1 MITAKT
7 ILDNIPKN
15 SSFRKWFIDN
25 IKVLTNDINAFFS
38 KFKGNE
44 ISIETVKPL
53 TSWSIHIPKEHKTN
67 LYNTLA
73 RLKGQQV
80 IASYGISDKKLNKI
94 ISEALKENNDIEA
107 SDDVKSY
114 LKVNYNEFY
123 KELFSLLRTYET
135 LGNKS
140 AEPIAKILANNLG
153 AEKGRPIKFCQ
164 EFRTYLV
171 KLLKNVIDSVNNTM
185 NKIEK
190 PITASSE
197 CSVESILKSILEDA
211 KNEANKVLKE
221 TNEPLSKV
229 TTEFSKSDSM
239 ICCELVMFN
248 SKIENKVV
256 FWWTKENIQVNT
268 FEIEGSYVR
277 PTSKT
282 VLGISDF
289 DKLKKEIKKF
299 INSTHK
305 KIIELKPITAS
316 SECSVEEV
324 LRSVLEDAMNTV
336 RKYSAFATN
345 TFSVTNSKIMGSIK
359 IPSGNDTGYIEIMF
373 EWSVNGIDASI
384 QDCGSHECATLHS
397 SHFGVTDFEGLRKEL
412 NSYFACAK
420 DKLSSVNNSEID
432 EKVEIEEVDSSDIKD
447 VCKIILNS
455 DKYDNDLKAQAN
467 LYISLCTAGDVNTA
481 YMQTLSDS
489 IISSYK
495 NKNNIATSLS
505 NEILI
510 KLKNFLEQK
519 FTKLNNFSSKIV
531 DGIET
536 LVCFYQGEI
545 CFYFKVG
552 SIDGKNVI
560 LCSAEHFGGYRDG
573 QQIEVVDETTTLTE
587 VECWLKQ
594 FFAPTSKEEVT
605 ASKKKTKWTR
615 AEIVKFAKENN
626 ATEFTSP
633 EEYRKVNNTS
643 YLECLGYARDING
656 NIIARLWQDRKTKK
670 YYFCTHS
677 YTLMVI

>member
-44 ISIETVKPL
+44 VSIETVKPL

-80 IASYGISDKKLNKI
+80 IASYGISDKALNRI
-94 ISEALKENNDIEA
+94 ISEALKENSDIEA

-123 KELFSLLRTYET
+123 RELFSLLRTYET

-164 EFRTYLV
+164 EFRAYLV

-185 NKIEK
+185 NKIE
-190 PITASSE
+190 
-197 CSVESILKSILEDA
+197 
-211 KNEANKVLKE
+211 
-221 TNEPLSKV
+221 
-229 TTEFSKSDSM
+229 
-239 ICCELVMFN
+239 
-248 SKIENKVV
+248 
-256 FWWTKENIQVNT
+256 
-268 FEIEGSYVR
+268 
-277 PTSKT
+277 
-282 VLGISDF
+282 
-289 DKLKKEIKKF
+289 
-299 INSTHK
+299 
-305 KIIELKPITAS
+305 KPITAS

-345 TFSVTNSKIMGSIK
+345 TFSVTNSKIIGSIK

-397 SHFGVTDFEGLRKEL
+397 SHFSVTDFEGLRKEL

-455 DKYDNDLKAQAN
+455 NKYDNDLKAQAN
-467 LYISLCTAGDVNTA
+467 LYISLCTAGDVSTA

-505 NEILI
+505 NEVLI

-552 SIDGKNVI
+552 SIDGKNVL

-573 QQIEVVDETTTLTE
+573 QQIEVADETTTLTE

>member
-80 IASYGISDKKLNKI
+80 IASYGISDKALNKI
-94 ISEALKENNDIEA
+94 ISEALKENSDIEA

-114 LKVNYNEFY
+114 LKVNYSEFY

-135 LGNKS
+135 FGNKS

-190 PITASSE
+190 PITASS
-197 CSVESILKSILEDA
+197 D
-211 KNEANKVLKE
+211 
-221 TNEPLSKV
+221 
-229 TTEFSKSDSM
+229 
-239 ICCELVMFN
+239 
-248 SKIENKVV
+248 
-256 FWWTKENIQVNT
+256 
-268 FEIEGSYVR
+268 
-277 PTSKT
+277 
-282 VLGISDF
+282 
-289 DKLKKEIKKF
+289 
-299 INSTHK
+299 
-305 KIIELKPITAS
+305 
-316 SECSVEEV
+316 CSVEEV

-345 TFSVTNSKIMGSIK
+345 TFSVTNSKIIGSIK

-373 EWSVNGIDASI
+373 EWSVNGIDTSI

-412 NSYFACAK
+412 DSYFACAK
-420 DKLSSVNNSEID
+420 DKLSSVSNSEID
-432 EKVEIEEVDSSDIKD
+432 EKVEIKEVDSSDIKD

-455 DKYDNDLKAQAN
+455 DKYDNNIKAQAN

-481 YMQTLSDS
+481 YMQTLADS

-505 NEILI
+505 NEVLI

-573 QQIEVVDETTTLTE
+573 QQIEIVDETTTLTE

-594 FFAPTSKEEVT
+594 FFEPTTKEEVT

>member
-44 ISIETVKPL
+44 VSIETVKPL

-80 IASYGISDKKLNKI
+80 IASYGISDKALNKI

-114 LKVNYNEFY
+114 LKVNYSEFY

-135 LGNKS
+135 FGNKS

-197 CSVESILKSILEDA
+197 CSVE
-211 KNEANKVLKE
+211 
-221 TNEPLSKV
+221 
-229 TTEFSKSDSM
+229 
-239 ICCELVMFN
+239 
-248 SKIENKVV
+248 
-256 FWWTKENIQVNT
+256 
-268 FEIEGSYVR
+268 
-277 PTSKT
+277 
-282 VLGISDF
+282 
-289 DKLKKEIKKF
+289 
-299 INSTHK
+299 
-305 KIIELKPITAS
+305 
-316 SECSVEEV
+316 EV

-345 TFSVTNSKIMGSIK
+345 TFSVTNSKIIGSIK

-373 EWSVNGIDASI
+373 EWSVDGINTSI
-384 QDCGSHECATLHS
+384 RDCGSHECATLHS

-412 NSYFACAK
+412 DSYFACAK

-432 EKVEIEEVDSSDIKD
+432 EKVEIKEVDSSDIKD

-455 DKYDNDLKAQAN
+455 NKYDNDLKAQAN

-481 YMQTLSDS
+481 YMQTLADS

-505 NEILI
+505 NEVLI

-552 SIDGKNVI
+552 SIDGKNVL

-573 QQIEVVDETTTLTE
+573 QQIEVADETTTLTE

>member
-185 NKIEK
+185 NKIE
-190 PITASSE
+190 
-197 CSVESILKSILEDA
+197 
-211 KNEANKVLKE
+211 
-221 TNEPLSKV
+221 
-229 TTEFSKSDSM
+229 
-239 ICCELVMFN
+239 
-248 SKIENKVV
+248 
-256 FWWTKENIQVNT
+256 
-268 FEIEGSYVR
+268 
-277 PTSKT
+277 
-282 VLGISDF
+282 
-289 DKLKKEIKKF
+289 
-299 INSTHK
+299 
-305 KIIELKPITAS
+305 KPITAS

>member
-80 IASYGISDKKLNKI
+80 IASYGISDKELNRI

-114 LKVNYNEFY
+114 LKVNYSEFY

-135 LGNKS
+135 FGNKS

-197 CSVESILKSILEDA
+197 CSVE
-211 KNEANKVLKE
+211 
-221 TNEPLSKV
+221 
-229 TTEFSKSDSM
+229 
-239 ICCELVMFN
+239 
-248 SKIENKVV
+248 
-256 FWWTKENIQVNT
+256 
-268 FEIEGSYVR
+268 
-277 PTSKT
+277 
-282 VLGISDF
+282 
-289 DKLKKEIKKF
+289 
-299 INSTHK
+299 
-305 KIIELKPITAS
+305 
-316 SECSVEEV
+316 EV

-345 TFSVTNSKIMGSIK
+345 TFSVTNSKIIGSIR

-397 SHFGVTDFEGLRKEL
+397 SHFGVADFEGLRKEL

-420 DKLSSVNNSEID
+420 DKLSSVSNSEID

-455 DKYDNDLKAQAN
+455 NKYDNDLKAQAN

-481 YMQTLSDS
+481 YMQTLADS

-505 NEILI
+505 NEVLI

-573 QQIEVVDETTTLTE
+573 QQIEVADETTTLTE

>member
-80 IASYGISDKKLNKI
+80 IASYGISDKALNKI

-114 LKVNYNEFY
+114 LKVNYSEFY

-135 LGNKS
+135 FGNKS
-140 AEPIAKILANNLG
+140 AEPIAKILANKLG

-164 EFRTYLV
+164 EFRAYLV

-185 NKIEK
+185 NKIE
-190 PITASSE
+190 
-197 CSVESILKSILEDA
+197 
-211 KNEANKVLKE
+211 
-221 TNEPLSKV
+221 
-229 TTEFSKSDSM
+229 
-239 ICCELVMFN
+239 
-248 SKIENKVV
+248 
-256 FWWTKENIQVNT
+256 
-268 FEIEGSYVR
+268 
-277 PTSKT
+277 
-282 VLGISDF
+282 
-289 DKLKKEIKKF
+289 
-299 INSTHK
+299 
-305 KIIELKPITAS
+305 KPITAS

-345 TFSVTNSKIMGSIK
+345 TFSVTNSKIIGSIK

-447 VCKIILNS
+447 ICKIILNS
-455 DKYDNDLKAQAN
+455 DKYDNNLKAQAN

>member
-44 ISIETVKPL
+44 VSIETVKPL

-94 ISEALKENNDIEA
+94 ISEALKENSDIEA

-135 LGNKS
+135 FGNKS

-164 EFRTYLV
+164 EFRAYLV

-185 NKIEK
+185 NKIE
-190 PITASSE
+190 
-197 CSVESILKSILEDA
+197 
-211 KNEANKVLKE
+211 
-221 TNEPLSKV
+221 
-229 TTEFSKSDSM
+229 
-239 ICCELVMFN
+239 
-248 SKIENKVV
+248 
-256 FWWTKENIQVNT
+256 
-268 FEIEGSYVR
+268 
-277 PTSKT
+277 
-282 VLGISDF
+282 
-289 DKLKKEIKKF
+289 
-299 INSTHK
+299 
-305 KIIELKPITAS
+305 KPITAS

-345 TFSVTNSKIMGSIK
+345 TFSVTNSKIIGSIR

-384 QDCGSHECATLHS
+384 QDCGSHECATLYS

-432 EKVEIEEVDSSDIKD
+432 EKVEIKEVDSSDIKD

-455 DKYDNDLKAQAN
+455 NKYDNDLKAQAN

-481 YMQTLSDS
+481 YMQTLADS

-505 NEILI
+505 NEVLI

-552 SIDGKNVI
+552 SIDGKNVL

-573 QQIEVVDETTTLTE
+573 QQIEVSDETTTLTE

-594 FFAPTSKEEVT
+594 FFAPTTKEEVT

>member
-1 MITAKT
+1 M
-7 ILDNIPKN
+7 
-15 SSFRKWFIDN
+15 
-25 IKVLTNDINAFFS
+25 
-38 KFKGNE
+38 
-44 ISIETVKPL
+44 
-53 TSWSIHIPKEHKTN
+53 
-67 LYNTLA
+67 
-73 RLKGQQV
+73 
-80 IASYGISDKKLNKI
+80 
-94 ISEALKENNDIEA
+94 
-107 SDDVKSY
+107 
-114 LKVNYNEFY
+114 
-123 KELFSLLRTYET
+123 
-135 LGNKS
+135 
-140 AEPIAKILANNLG
+140 
-153 AEKGRPIKFCQ
+153 
-164 EFRTYLV
+164 
-171 KLLKNVIDSVNNTM
+171 
-185 NKIEK
+185 
-190 PITASSE
+190 
-197 CSVESILKSILEDA
+197 
-211 KNEANKVLKE
+211 
-221 TNEPLSKV
+221 
-229 TTEFSKSDSM
+229 
-239 ICCELVMFN
+239 
-248 SKIENKVV
+248 
-256 FWWTKENIQVNT
+256 
-268 FEIEGSYVR
+268 
-277 PTSKT
+277 
-282 VLGISDF
+282 
-289 DKLKKEIKKF
+289 
-299 INSTHK
+299 
-305 KIIELKPITAS
+305 
-316 SECSVEEV
+316 
-324 LRSVLEDAMNTV
+324 
-336 RKYSAFATN
+336 
-345 TFSVTNSKIMGSIK
+345 
-359 IPSGNDTGYIEIMF
+359 
-373 EWSVNGIDASI
+373 
-384 QDCGSHECATLHS
+384 
-397 SHFGVTDFEGLRKEL
+397 RKEL

-455 DKYDNDLKAQAN
+455 NKYDNDLKAQAN

-481 YMQTLSDS
+481 YMQTLADS

-505 NEILI
+505 NEVLI